1 MQILKYLID
10 YFRFNWL
17 PILFVI
23 GGILDQTTNLLVQ
36 FLTEIN
42 APIWAGTLLRI
53 LVISFGSIKL
63 YLTKHKQTCK

>member
-63 YLTKHKQTCK
+63 YLTKPKQTCK

>member
-1 MQILKYLID
+1 MQILKYIID

-23 GGILDQTTNLLVQ
+23 GGILDQSTDLLVQ
-36 FLTEIN
+36 FLTEIH

-53 LVISFGSIKL
+53 VVISFGSAKL
-63 YLTKHKQTCK
+63 YLTKPKQPCK